1 MKRFDYYQKK
11 VENRVIIKDN
21 SYLKCTAFV
30 PIIIYMLTEKQN
42 KLYQYLKQKI
52 KKSNISPS
60 FEEMKNA
67 MGLKSKSGIQ
77 RLINGLVE
85 RGFIEKKENKK
96 RAINIIDTSKIKNTS
111 VIDLPFLGKIA
122 AGNPIEAINSCSETF
137 PVPNNFIST
146 NKKNYVL
153 KVEGDSMI
161 NKGIVDG
168 DKAIIE
174 YCDNAENGDIVVA
187 LINDNEVTL
196 KKLKKDKDKIYLIPA
211 NDNYK
216 TKSFNSDEIRIQG
229 KLKGIIRSY

>member
-1 MKRFDYYQKK
+1 
-11 VENRVIIKDN
+11 
-21 SYLKCTAFV
+21 
-30 PIIIYMLTEKQN
+30 MLTKKQS
-42 KLYQYLKQKI
+42 KLYNFLKDKI
-52 KKSNISPS
+52 KKTNVSPS
-60 FEEMKNA
+60 FEEMKIA

-77 RLINGLVE
+77 RLINGLIE
-85 RGFIEKKENKK
+85 RGFIEKKDNKK
-96 RAINIIDTSKIKNTS
+96 RAINIVNNSVSKKNNDL
-111 VIDLPFLGKIA
+111 VINLPLLGSIA
-122 AGNPIEAINSCSETF
+122 AGNPVEAIENSDENIQI
-137 PVPNNFIST
+137 PLHLISA

-153 KVEGDSMI
+153 KVEGDSMV

-174 YCDNAENGDIVVA
+174 YCNDAENGDIVVA

-216 TKSFNSDEIRIQG
+216 IQSFNSNEIKIQG

>member
-1 MKRFDYYQKK
+1 
-11 VENRVIIKDN
+11 
-21 SYLKCTAFV
+21 
-30 PIIIYMLTEKQN
+30 MLTKKQS
-42 KLYQYLKQKI
+42 KLYNFLKDKI
-52 KKSNISPS
+52 KKTNVSPS
-60 FEEMKNA
+60 FEEMKIA

-77 RLINGLVE
+77 RLINGLIE
-85 RGFIEKKENKK
+85 RGFIEKKDNKK
-96 RAINIIDTSKIKNTS
+96 RAINIVNNSVSKKNN
-111 VIDLPFLGKIA
+111 DLIISLPLLGSIA
-122 AGNPIEAINSCSETF
+122 AGNPVEAIENSDENIQI
-137 PVPNNFIST
+137 PLHLISA

-153 KVEGDSMI
+153 KVEGDSMV

-174 YCDNAENGDIVVA
+174 YCNDAENGDIVVA

-216 TKSFNSDEIRIQG
+216 IQSFNSDEIKIQG

>member
-1 MKRFDYYQKK
+1 
-11 VENRVIIKDN
+11 
-21 SYLKCTAFV
+21 
-30 PIIIYMLTEKQN
+30 MLTKKQS
-42 KLYQYLKQKI
+42 KLYNFLKDKI
-52 KKSNISPS
+52 KKTNVSPS
-60 FEEMKNA
+60 FEEMKIA

-77 RLINGLVE
+77 RLVNGLIE
-85 RGFIEKKENKK
+85 RGFIEKKNNKK
-96 RAINIIDTSKIKNTS
+96 RAINIVNNSVSKKNNDL
-111 VIDLPFLGKIA
+111 VINLPLLGSIA
-122 AGNPIEAINSCSETF
+122 AGNPVEAIENSDENIQI
-137 PVPNNFIST
+137 PLHLISA

-153 KVEGDSMI
+153 KVEGDSMV

-174 YCDNAENGDIVVA
+174 YCNDAENGDIVVA

-216 TKSFNSDEIRIQG
+216 IQSFNSDEIKIQG

>member
-1 MKRFDYYQKK
+1 
-11 VENRVIIKDN
+11 
-21 SYLKCTAFV
+21 
-30 PIIIYMLTEKQN
+30 MLTKKQS
-42 KLYQYLKQKI
+42 KLYNFLKDKI
-52 KKSNISPS
+52 KKTNVSPS
-60 FEEMKNA
+60 FEEMKIA

-77 RLINGLVE
+77 RLVNGLIE
-85 RGFIEKKENKK
+85 RGFIEKKDNKK
-96 RAINIIDTSKIKNTS
+96 RAINIVNNSVSKKNNDL
-111 VIDLPFLGKIA
+111 VINLPLLGSIA
-122 AGNPIEAINSCSETF
+122 AGNPVEAIESSDENIQI
-137 PVPNNFIST
+137 PLHLISA

-153 KVEGDSMI
+153 KVEGNSMV

-174 YCDNAENGDIVVA
+174 YCNDAENGDIVVA

-216 TKSFNSDEIRIQG
+216 IQSFKSDEIKIQG

>member
-1 MKRFDYYQKK
+1 
-11 VENRVIIKDN
+11 
-21 SYLKCTAFV
+21 
-30 PIIIYMLTEKQN
+30 MLTKKQS
-42 KLYQYLKQKI
+42 KLYNFLKDKI
-52 KKSNISPS
+52 KKTNVSPS
-60 FEEMKNA
+60 FEEMKIA

-77 RLINGLVE
+77 RLINGLIE
-85 RGFIEKKENKK
+85 RGFIEKKDNKK
-96 RAINIIDTSKIKNTS
+96 RAINIVNNSVLKKNNDL
-111 VIDLPFLGKIA
+111 VINLPLLGSIA
-122 AGNPIEAINSCSETF
+122 AGSPIEAIENSDENIQI
-137 PVPNNFIST
+137 PLHLISA

-153 KVEGDSMI
+153 KVEGDSMV

-174 YCDNAENGDIVVA
+174 YCNDAENGDIVVA

-216 TKSFNSDEIRIQG
+216 IQSFNSDEIKIQG

>member
-1 MKRFDYYQKK
+1 M
-11 VENRVIIKDN
+11 
-21 SYLKCTAFV
+21 KCTTFV
-30 PIIIYMLTEKQN
+30 PIIYYMLTKQQN
-42 KLYQYLKQKI
+42 KLYNFLKDKIQKT
-52 KKSNISPS
+52 NVSPS

-67 MGLKSKSGIQ
+67 MGLKSKSCIQ
-77 RLINGLVE
+77 RLIDGLVE
-85 RGFIEKKENKK
+85 RGFIEKKDNKK
-96 RAINIIDTSKIKNTS
+96 RAINIVKKFIFKKNN
-111 VIDLPFLGKIA
+111 DLISIPLLGNIA
-122 AGNPIEAINSCSETF
+122 AGNPIEAIENTNEKIQIPKNLVS
-137 PVPNNFIST
+137 V

-153 KVEGDSMI
+153 KVDGDSMI

-174 YCDNAENGDIVVA
+174 YCDDAENGDIVVA

-216 TKSFNSDEIRIQG
+216 IQSFKSNEIRIQG